1 MKLIVDTREQKPLF
15 ENELKQG
22 LLVGDYT
29 TSRLFNKYHIERKSL
44 SDLYGTMTK
53 GNVRF
58 HNCIIRANANGIRLV
73 MVVEG
78 SKRNFRAKKF
88 PQGNLRKISG
98 ETLIKIVET
107 FERKYLLVYWCANR
121 RAAKILILKL
131 LREEEV
137 KVLRKEKSTLQ
148 TTRLKQR

>member
-1 MKLIVDTREQKPLF
+1 MEALKIIVDSREQRPLF
-15 ENELKQG
+15 DSSEAVRTCLM
-22 LLVGDYT
+22 VGDYT
-29 TSRLFNKYHIERKSL
+29 TRRLFHLYAIERKSL

-58 HNCIIRANANGIRLV
+58 HNCIIRAKVNGIKLV

-78 SKRNFRAKKF
+78 SKKNFKAKKF
-88 PQGNLRKISG
+88 PQGHLRKIEG

-107 FERKYLLVYWCANR
+107 FERKYLPVYWCASR

-137 KVLRKEKSTLQ
+137 KVLHRGKKLQ
-148 TTRLKQR
+148 

>member
-1 MKLIVDTREQKPLF
+1 MKLIVDSREQRPLF
-15 ENELKQG
+15 EGELKEG

-29 TSRLFNKYHIERKSL
+29 TQRLWGLYHIERKSL

-78 SKRNFRAKKF
+78 SKKNFKAKKF
-88 PQGNLRKISG
+88 PQGDKRKISG
-98 ETLIKIVET
+98 DTLIKIVET
-107 FERKYLLVYWCANR
+107 FERKYIEVHWCVNR

-131 LREEEV
+131 LRAEEI
-137 KVLRKEKSTLQ
+137 KVLRRGK
-148 TTRLKQR
+148 KQL